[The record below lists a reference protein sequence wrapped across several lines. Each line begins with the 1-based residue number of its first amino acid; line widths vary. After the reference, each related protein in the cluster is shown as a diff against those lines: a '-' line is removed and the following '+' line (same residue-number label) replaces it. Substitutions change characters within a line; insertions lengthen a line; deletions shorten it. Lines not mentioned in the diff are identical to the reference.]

1 MDTLISSSVSRRAL
15 AALLIAMCGHAYGQ
29 DSCDCPSINECSACE
44 DGLTTLTFK
53 YLGDLTTAVTFRIDD
68 QQVTVFDGTVEPGD
82 TIVIS
87 GSSSNGK
94 FVGNRLTIRENDVVR
109 TTLNVS
115 CEQPI
120 YLKSV
125 VGDFI
130 VIGGRS
136 KTGGEICCDPA
147 TVERTAPVISQCPSD
162 IKLDLPEGACSA
174 VISWVEP
181 TASDNCEVLSF
192 TSSHQPGETFSSG
205 TTEVVYTAIDKFGTS
220 STCAFN
226 VIVNEGIAPT
236 FQDCPVDII
245 ANTGQTCQ
253 TPVTWQPPVVSDNC
267 TVASLVSSH
276 EPGQAFPLGVTD
288 VTYTATD
295 PSGNTATCQFSVT
308 VLDESPPVFEVCP
321 SDVSV
326 STSATGEAHA
336 TWIPPTA
343 SDPCSEVI
351 LESTHEP
358 GHYFPIGSTDVTY
371 AATDDSGNTANCTF
385 KVKISYD
392 EVDFNF
398 TRILTPDGD
407 GHNDKWIL
415 LNIDKHPENRVTIVD
430 RWGSVIFTGSGYDN
444 ENIVWKGLNASGAVA
459 PTGTYFY
466 TVTVRVASG
475 MVQKRGFIELI
486 RSR

>member
-1 MDTLISSSVSRRAL
+1 ML
-15 AALLIAMCGHAYGQ
+15 AGLLFAMCGHVYGQ
-29 DSCDCPSINECSACE
+29 DSCDCPSINECSDCE
-44 DGLTTLTFK
+44 DGLTTLTLK
-53 YLGDLTTAVTFRIDD
+53 YLGNQTTAVTFRIDD
-68 QQVTVFDGTVEPGD
+68 QQVTVFDGVVDPGD
-82 TIVIS
+82 TIVIN

-94 FVGNRLTIRENDVVR
+94 FVGNKLTIRENDVVK
-109 TTLNVS
+109 TAFNVS

-125 VGDFI
+125 VADFI

-136 KTGGEICCDPA
+136 KGGGEICCDPA
-147 TVERTAPVISQCPSD
+147 TVERIPPAFSHCPPD
-162 IKLDLPEGACSA
+162 TELDLPEGTCSA
-174 VISWVEP
+174 VINWVEP

-192 TSSHQPGETFSSG
+192 TSSHQSGETFSSG

-220 STCAFN
+220 SMCAFN
-226 VIVNEGIAPT
+226 VILNEKIAPS
-236 FQDCPVDII
+236 FQDCPPDII
-245 ANTGQTCQ
+245 ATVDQTCEAQ
-253 TPVTWQPPVVSDNC
+253 VTWQPPVASDNC
-267 TVASLVSSH
+267 DVASLVSSH
-276 EPGQAFPLGVTD
+276 EPGQPFPQGVTD

-295 PSGNTATCQFSVT
+295 PSGNTATCQFT
-308 VLDESPPVFEVCP
+308 IMVLDESPPVFEICL
-321 SDVSV
+321 SDISV
-326 STSATGEAHA
+326 STGTRAEAKA
-336 TWIPPTA
+336 TWSAPTA

-358 GHYFPIGSTDVTY
+358 GDYFPIGSTDVTY
-371 AATDDSGNTANCTF
+371 TATDDSGNTANCTF